1 MSESGFLHGEAG
13 RKGTRLRGSSVG
25 RPSADFPAFA
35 SFCPSAFSV
44 KMSASHDG
52 LWENRDMGNFVLKLS
67 TLLEG
72 EGRSHFSTSL
82 KGCWVPGHLAGGT
95 PKASM
100 GHGILNHGGGPV
112 PTSGSQWVFG
122 LLLPFRL
129 RAGTQGSPIA
139 SQDRVLNS
147 SQSTAL

>member
-35 SFCPSAFSV
+35 SFCPLAFSV

-100 GHGILNHGGGPV
+100 GHGILNHGGGLSPPV
-112 PTSGSQWVFG
+112 GVSGSSVCCS
-122 LLLPFRL
+122 L
-129 RAGTQGSPIA
+129 S
-139 SQDRVLNS
+139 D
-147 SQSTAL
+147 